1 MANINSFEDLG
12 KEFQLQLLNEIITD
26 HKFAQSIID
35 IIEPKFFPSEAFQ
48 KIMHVIK
55 RYHKQHEVVLNSF
68 PELIMEINNDI
79 GVEQEALRAQLYDT
93 VQLIEDCKLGNLN
106 VQSNAQKFCKLQS
119 IRGAVNEIK
128 TKLDRGIISD
138 YDEIEKKIK
147 DAITFKE
154 EQDPINLFDNMDN
167 VLSEDYRDPV
177 PTDIKGIDKVTK
189 GGLAKGEV
197 GLVIAP
203 LGVGKTTFLTKV
215 ASSAFL
221 SGKTVL
227 QIFFEDKEE
236 AIQRKHF
243 SALTGIPLSE
253 LAENKSVVL
262 RKVKEVK
269 DKHKNDLFL
278 QKLPADGV
286 TVHKIKN
293 IIKKINSKGT
303 KVDVLVLDYIDC
315 ISMEKEFANSE
326 EWSNEGKIMRAF
338 ETLVDEM
345 NVVGWTATQ
354 GNRSSTSVEVVK
366 TENMGGN
373 LKKAQIA
380 HFIMSIGKTLEQKDQ
395 KVATISILKNR
406 MGDDGVIF
414 KDCVFDNSR
423 IHIDTDDLLTEKG
436 FESQKQ
442 MSKMEQRKKHMEELY
457 GKQDPETENENNIV
471 GISDELQ

>member
-1 MANINSFEDLG
+1 MKHTINNFEDLG
-12 KEFQLQLLNEIITD
+12 KDFQLQLLNEIITD
-26 HKFAQSIID
+26 HKFGQSIIE
-35 IIEPKFFPSEAFQ
+35 IIDSKYFPSQAFQ
-48 KIMHVIK
+48 NIAHIIK
-55 RYHKQHEVVLNSF
+55 NYYRDHDVLLNFPSLRVEVNN
-68 PELIMEINNDI
+68 EIP
-79 GVEQEALRAQLYDT
+79 VENEAYRTQLHDT
-93 VQLIEDCKLGNLN
+93 IEQIENCKVGNLN
-106 VQSNAQKFCKLQS
+106 VQNNARKFCQFQS
-119 IRGAVNEIK
+119 IRTAVNEIK
-128 TKLDRGIISD
+128 TKLDRGIVSD

-154 EQDPINLFDNMDN
+154 EQDPIKLFDNIDK
-167 VLSEDYRDPV
+167 VLSEDYRDPI
-177 PTDIKGIDKVTK
+177 PTGITGIDRVTK
-189 GGLAKGEV
+189 GGLSKGEV

-215 ASSAFL
+215 ASTAFL
-221 SGKTVL
+221 EGKTVL

-236 AIQRKHF
+236 AVQRKHF

-253 LAENKSVVL
+253 LSEQKDL
-262 RKVKEVK
+262 IHRKIGTIK
-269 DKHKNDLFL
+269 DEHKNDLFL

-286 TVHKIKN
+286 TINKIKN

-315 ISMEKEFANSE
+315 LSMEKETSNSE

-338 ETLVDEM
+338 ETMVDEM
-345 NVVGWTATQ
+345 NVAGWTATQ

-414 KDCVFDNSR
+414 KDCVFDNSTIR
-423 IHIDTDDLLTEKG
+423 IDTDDMLSEKG
-436 FESQKQ
+436 FENQKKLR
-442 MSKMEQRKKHMEELY
+442 SVESRRNYLAEQNY
-457 GKQDPETENENNIV
+457 QSENPVRIN
-471 GISDELQ
+471 DEL

>member
-1 MANINSFEDLG
+1 MGNINSFEDLG
-12 KEFQLQLLNEIITD
+12 KDFQLQLLNEIITD
-26 HKFAQSIID
+26 NKFAQSIID
-35 IIEPKFFPSEAFQ
+35 IIEPKFFGSEAFV
-48 KIMHVIK
+48 KIMKVIK
-55 RYHKQHEVVLNSF
+55 NYYKEHEVVINNF
-68 PELIMEINNDI
+68 PSLITEINND
-79 GVEQEALRAQLYDT
+79 VSSQEVALRAQLYDT
-93 VQLIEDCKLGNLN
+93 IKLIEDCKIGNLN
-106 VQSNAQKFCKLQS
+106 IQRNAQKFCKLQS

-154 EQDPINLFDNMDN
+154 EQDPITLFDNMDN
-167 VLSEDYRDPV
+167 VLSEDYRDPI

-189 GGLAKGEV
+189 GGLARGEV

-215 ASSAFL
+215 ASAAFL
-221 SGKTVL
+221 KGKTVL

-243 SALTGIPLSE
+243 SALTNIPLSE
-253 LAENKSVVL
+253 LAENRDVVL
-262 RKVKEVK
+262 RKVQGIKNE
-269 DKHKNDLFL
+269 HKNDLFL

-286 TVHKIKN
+286 TIHKIKN
-293 IIKKINSKGT
+293 IIKKINSKGR

-315 ISMEKEFANSE
+315 ISMEREYGNSE
-326 EWSNEGKIMRAF
+326 EWSIEGKIMRAF

-345 NVVGWTATQ
+345 DVVGWTATQ

-423 IHIDTDDLLTEKG
+423 IHIDTDDVLTEKG

-442 MSKMEQRKKHMEELY
+442 ISKMELRKKHMEELY
-457 GKQDPETENENNIV
+457 GKPETETENENNIV
-471 GISDELQ
+471 GISDGL

>member
-1 MANINSFEDLG
+1 MKHTINNFEDLG
-12 KEFQLQLLNEIITD
+12 KDFQLQLLNEIITD
-26 HKFAQSIID
+26 HKFGQSIIE
-35 IIEPKFFPSEAFQ
+35 IIDSKYFPSQAFQ
-48 KIMHVIK
+48 NIAHIIK
-55 RYHKQHEVVLNSF
+55 NYYRDHDVLLNFPSLRVEVNN
-68 PELIMEINNDI
+68 EIP
-79 GVEQEALRAQLYDT
+79 VENEAYRTQLHDT
-93 VQLIEDCKLGNLN
+93 IEQIENCKVGNLN
-106 VQSNAQKFCKLQS
+106 VQNNARKFCQFQS
-119 IRGAVNEIK
+119 IRTAVNEIK
-128 TKLDRGIISD
+128 TKLDRGIVSD

-154 EQDPINLFDNMDN
+154 EQDPIKLFDNIDK
-167 VLSEDYRDPV
+167 VLSEDYRDPI
-177 PTDIKGIDKVTK
+177 PTGITGIDRVTK
-189 GGLAKGEV
+189 GGLSKGEV

-215 ASSAFL
+215 ASTAFL
-221 SGKTVL
+221 EGKTVL

-236 AIQRKHF
+236 AVQRKHF

-253 LAENKSVVL
+253 LSEQKDL
-262 RKVKEVK
+262 IHRKIGTIKGE
-269 DKHKNDLFL
+269 HKNDLFL

-286 TVHKIKN
+286 TINKIKN

-315 ISMEKEFANSE
+315 LSMEKETSNSE

-338 ETLVDEM
+338 ETMVDEM
-345 NVVGWTATQ
+345 NVAGWTATQ

-414 KDCVFDNSR
+414 KDCVFDNSTIR
-423 IHIDTDDLLTEKG
+423 IDTDDMLSEKG
-436 FESQKQ
+436 FENQKKLR
-442 MSKMEQRKKHMEELY
+442 SVESRRNYLAEQNY
-457 GKQDPETENENNIV
+457 QAENPVRIN
-471 GISDELQ
+471 DEL

>member
-1 MANINSFEDLG
+1 MKHTINNFEDLG
-12 KEFQLQLLNEIITD
+12 KDFQLQLLNEIITD
-26 HKFAQSIID
+26 HKFGQSIIE
-35 IIEPKFFPSEAFQ
+35 IIDSKYFPSQAFQ
-48 KIMHVIK
+48 NIAHIIK
-55 RYHKQHEVVLNSF
+55 NYYRDHDVLLNFPSLRVEVNN
-68 PELIMEINNDI
+68 EIP
-79 GVEQEALRAQLYDT
+79 VENEAYRTQLHDT
-93 VQLIEDCKLGNLN
+93 IEQIENCKVGNLN
-106 VQSNAQKFCKLQS
+106 VQNNARKFCQFQS
-119 IRGAVNEIK
+119 IRTAVNEIK
-128 TKLDRGIISD
+128 TKLDRGIVSD

-154 EQDPINLFDNMDN
+154 EQDPIKLFDNIDK
-167 VLSEDYRDPV
+167 VLSEDYRDPI
-177 PTDIKGIDKVTK
+177 PTGITGIDRVTK
-189 GGLAKGEV
+189 GGLSKGEV

-215 ASSAFL
+215 ASTAFL
-221 SGKTVL
+221 EGKTVL

-236 AIQRKHF
+236 AVQRKHF

-253 LAENKSVVL
+253 LSEQKDL
-262 RKVKEVK
+262 IHRKIGTIKGE
-269 DKHKNDLFL
+269 HKNDLFL

-286 TVHKIKN
+286 TINKIKN

-315 ISMEKEFANSE
+315 LSMEKETSNSE

-338 ETLVDEM
+338 ETMVDEM
-345 NVVGWTATQ
+345 NVAGWTATQ

-414 KDCVFDNSR
+414 KDCVFDNSTIR
-423 IHIDTDDLLTEKG
+423 IDTDDMLSEKG
-436 FESQKQ
+436 FENQKKLR
-442 MSKMEQRKKHMEELY
+442 SVESRRSYLAEQNY
-457 GKQDPETENENNIV
+457 QAENPVRIN
-471 GISDELQ
+471 DEL

>member
-1 MANINSFEDLG
+1 MANIINSFEDLG
-12 KEFQLQLLNEIITD
+12 KDFQLQLINEIVTD
-26 HKFAQSIID
+26 HKFGLAIID
-35 IIEPKFFPSEAFQ
+35 IIDPHYFPSEAYQ
-48 KIMHVIK
+48 RITHTIK
-55 RYHKQHEVVLNSF
+55 RYHKEHDVLMNF
-68 PELIMEINNDI
+68 PALRGLIKGDVGPEH
-79 GVEQEALRAQLYDT
+79 EALRTQLDDT
-93 VQLIEDCKLGNLN
+93 ITDIENCKVGNLN
-106 VQSNAQKFCKLQS
+106 VQGNAKKFCKLQS
-119 IRGAVNEIK
+119 IRNAVNEIK

-154 EQDPINLFDNMDN
+154 EQDPIILFDNIDK

-177 PTDIKGIDKVTK
+177 PTGIQGIDDCTK
-189 GGLAKGEV
+189 GGLSKGEV

-221 SGKTVL
+221 DGKTVL
-227 QIFFEDKEE
+227 QVFFEDKEE
-236 AIQRKHF
+236 AVQRKHF
-243 SALTGIPLSE
+243 SALTGISLSE
-253 LAENKSVVL
+253 LSENKQL
-262 RKVKEVK
+262 IINKIKGIKEA
-269 DKHKNDLFL
+269 HNNNLYL
-278 QKLPADGV
+278 QKLPSDGV
-286 TVHKIKN
+286 TINKLKN

-303 KVDVLVLDYIDC
+303 KVDVLVIDYIDC
-315 ISMEKEFANSE
+315 LSMEKEHSNSE

-338 ETLVDEM
+338 ETMVDEM

-395 KVATISILKNR
+395 KIATISILKNR
-406 MGDDGVIF
+406 MGDDGMIY
-414 KDCVFDNSR
+414 KDCLFDNSR
-423 IHIDTDDLLTEKG
+423 ILIDTNDMLTEKG

-442 MSKMEQRKKHMEELY
+442 QSQKEQRRRYLEGVAAERGTGNNDNSL
-457 GKQDPETENENNIV
+457 QIDENI
-471 GISDELQ
+471 

>member
-1 MANINSFEDLG
+1 MKHTINNFEDLG
-12 KEFQLQLLNEIITD
+12 KDFQLQLLNEIITD
-26 HKFAQSIID
+26 HKFGQSIIE
-35 IIEPKFFPSEAFQ
+35 IIDPKYFPAQAFQNIAHIIKKYHTEHDVLVNFPSLRVEVNNEIPVENEAY
-48 KIMHVIK
+48 
-55 RYHKQHEVVLNSF
+55 RS
-68 PELIMEINNDI
+68 
-79 GVEQEALRAQLYDT
+79 QLHDT
-93 VQLIEDCKLGNLN
+93 IDQIENCKVGNLN
-106 VQSNAQKFCKLQS
+106 IQNNARKFCQFQS

-128 TKLDRGIISD
+128 SKLDRGIVSD

-154 EQDPINLFDNMDN
+154 EQDPIKLFDNFDK
-167 VLSEDYRDPV
+167 VLSADYRDPI
-177 PTDIKGIDKVTK
+177 PTGITGIDRVTR
-189 GGLAKGEV
+189 GGLSKGEV

-221 SGKTVL
+221 EGKTVL

-236 AIQRKHF
+236 AVQRKHF

-253 LAENKSVVL
+253 LSDNKEL
-262 RKVKEVK
+262 IQVKIKAIK
-269 DKHKNDLFL
+269 DNHQNNLYL

-286 TVHKIKN
+286 TINKIKN
-293 IIKKINSKGT
+293 IIKKINSKGS
-303 KVDVLVLDYIDC
+303 KVDILVLDYIDC
-315 ISMEKEFANSE
+315 LSMEKESSNSE

-338 ETLVDEM
+338 ESMVDEM

-395 KVATISILKNR
+395 KIATISILKNR
-406 MGDDGVIF
+406 MGDDGMIF
-414 KDCVFDNSR
+414 KDCLFDNST
-423 IHIDTDDLLTEKG
+423 IKIDTDDMLTEKG
-436 FESQKQ
+436 FENQKKL
-442 MSKMEQRKKHMEELY
+442 SKIEERRVHLARQNY
-457 GKQDPETENENNIV
+457 NSENSVE
-471 GISDELQ
+471 ISDQL

>member
-1 MANINSFEDLG
+1 MGNISNFEDLG
-12 KEFQLQLLNEIITD
+12 RDFQLQLINEIITD
-26 HKFAQSIID
+26 NKFAQSIID
-35 IIEPKFFPSEAFQ
+35 IIEPKYFPSEAFG

-55 RYHKQHEVVLNSF
+55 RYYNQHEVV
-68 PELIMEINNDI
+68 INNFQDLVTEI
-79 GVEQEALRAQLYDT
+79 KYEVGVEHEAFRAQLIDT
-93 VQLIEDCKLGNLN
+93 VKLIEECKLGNLN
-106 VQSNAQKFCKLQS
+106 IQKNASKFCKLQS
-119 IRGAVNEIK
+119 VRGVVNEIK
-128 TKLDRGIISD
+128 TKLDRGVVSD

-154 EQDPINLFDNMDN
+154 VQDPITLFDNMDN
-167 VLSEDYRDPV
+167 VLSEDYRDPI
-177 PTDIKGIDKVTK
+177 PTDIKGIDKVTN
-189 GGLAKGEV
+189 GGLSKGEV

-221 SGKTVL
+221 SGKNVL

-262 RKVKEVK
+262 QKVKNVM
-269 DKHKNDLFL
+269 DKHKNHLFL

-286 TVHKIKN
+286 TMNKIKN
-293 IIKKINSKGT
+293 IIKKINSKGGT

-315 ISMEKEFANSE
+315 ISMEKEFSNTE
-326 EWSNEGKIMRAF
+326 EWSNEGKIMRLF
-338 ETLVDEM
+338 ETMVDEM

-395 KVATISILKNR
+395 KIATISILKNR

-414 KDCVFDNSR
+414 KDCVFDNSK
-423 IHIDTDDLLTEKG
+423 IHIDTDDVLTEKG

-442 MSKMEQRKKHMEELY
+442 QQAIASRRRQLEELR
-457 GKQDPETENENNIV
+457 KERSDVTE
-471 GISDELQ
+471 ISDDLG

>member
-1 MANINSFEDLG
+1 MANIINNFEDLG
-12 KEFQLQLLNEIITD
+12 KDFQLQLLNEIITD
-26 HKFAQSIID
+26 HKFGQAIID
-35 IIEPKFFPSEAFQ
+35 IIDPKYFPSESFQ
-48 KIMHVIK
+48 RVAHLIK
-55 RYHKQHEVVLNSF
+55 KYHKDHEVLMNF
-68 PELIMEINNDI
+68 PALRGLIKEEV
-79 GVEQEALRAQLYDT
+79 GVSQEALRTQLDDT
-93 VQLIEDCKLGNLN
+93 ITDIENCKVGNLN
-106 VQSNAQKFCKLQS
+106 VQNNAKKFCKLQS
-119 IRGAVNEIK
+119 IRNAVNEIK
-128 TKLDRGIISD
+128 SKLDRGIVAD

-154 EQDPINLFDNMDN
+154 EQDPILLFDNIEK

-177 PTDIKGIDKVTK
+177 PTGIQGIDDCTK
-189 GGLAKGEV
+189 GGLSKGEV

-221 SGKTVL
+221 EGKTVL

-236 AIQRKHF
+236 AVQRKHF
-243 SALTGIPLSE
+243 SALTKIPLSE
-253 LAENKSVVL
+253 LSDNKALIQTKIKAIKEEHEN
-262 RKVKEVK
+262 
-269 DKHKNDLFL
+269 NLFL
-278 QKLPADGV
+278 QKLPSDGV
-286 TVHKIKN
+286 TINKIKN
-293 IIKKINSKGT
+293 IIKKINAKGK

-315 ISMEKEFANSE
+315 LSMEKENSNSE

-338 ETLVDEM
+338 ESMVDEM

-395 KVATISILKNR
+395 KIATISILKNR
-406 MGDDGVIF
+406 MGDDGMIF
-414 KDCVFDNSR
+414 KDCLFDNSR
-423 IHIDTDDLLTEKG
+423 IIIDTNDVLTEKG

-442 MSKMEQRKKHMEELY
+442 QSQKEVRRRFLETIGTQVN
-457 GKQDPETENENNIV
+457 TENEGNTLEIQENI
-471 GISDELQ
+471 

>member
-1 MANINSFEDLG
+1 MKHTINNFEDLG
-12 KEFQLQLLNEIITD
+12 KDFQLQLLNEIITD
-26 HKFAQSIID
+26 HKFGQSIIE
-35 IIEPKFFPSEAFQ
+35 IIDSKYFPSQAFQ
-48 KIMHVIK
+48 NIAHIIK
-55 RYHKQHEVVLNSF
+55 NYYRDHDVLLNFPSLRVEVNN
-68 PELIMEINNDI
+68 EIP
-79 GVEQEALRAQLYDT
+79 VENEAYRTQLHDT
-93 VQLIEDCKLGNLN
+93 IEQIENCKVGNLN
-106 VQSNAQKFCKLQS
+106 VQNNARKFCQFQS
-119 IRGAVNEIK
+119 IRTAVNEIK
-128 TKLDRGIISD
+128 TKLDRGIVSD

-154 EQDPINLFDNMDN
+154 EQDPIKLFDNIDK
-167 VLSEDYRDPV
+167 VLSEDYRDPI
-177 PTDIKGIDKVTK
+177 PTGITGIDRVTK
-189 GGLAKGEV
+189 GGLSKGEV

-215 ASSAFL
+215 ASTAFL
-221 SGKTVL
+221 EGKTVL

-236 AIQRKHF
+236 AVQRKHF

-253 LAENKSVVL
+253 LSEQKDL
-262 RKVKEVK
+262 IHRKIGTIKGE
-269 DKHKNDLFL
+269 HKNDLFL

-286 TVHKIKN
+286 TINKIKN

-315 ISMEKEFANSE
+315 LSMEKETSNSE

-338 ETLVDEM
+338 ETMVDEM
-345 NVVGWTATQ
+345 NVAGWTATQ

-414 KDCVFDNSR
+414 KDCVFDNSTIR
-423 IHIDTDDLLTEKG
+423 IDTDDMLSEKG
-436 FESQKQ
+436 FENQKKLR
-442 MSKMEQRKKHMEELY
+442 SVESRRNYLAEQNY
-457 GKQDPETENENNIV
+457 QSENPVRIN
-471 GISDELQ
+471 DEL

>member
-1 MANINSFEDLG
+1 MANIINSFEDLG
-12 KEFQLQLLNEIITD
+12 KDFQLQLINEIVTD
-26 HKFAQSIID
+26 HKFGLAIID
-35 IIEPKFFPSEAFQ
+35 IIDPKYFPSEAYQ
-48 KIMHVIK
+48 RITHTIK
-55 RYHKQHEVVLNSF
+55 RYHKEHDVLMNF
-68 PELIMEINNDI
+68 PALRGLIKEDV
-79 GVEQEALRAQLYDT
+79 GPEHEALRTQLDDT
-93 VQLIEDCKLGNLN
+93 ITDIENCKVGNLN
-106 VQSNAQKFCKLQS
+106 VQSNAKKFCKLQS

-154 EQDPINLFDNMDN
+154 EQDPILLFDNIDK

-177 PTDIKGIDKVTK
+177 PTGIQGIDDCTK
-189 GGLAKGEV
+189 GGLSKGEV

-221 SGKTVL
+221 EGKTVL

-236 AIQRKHF
+236 AVQRKHF
-243 SALTGIPLSE
+243 SALTQIPLSE
-253 LAENKSVVL
+253 LSENKILIQNKIKSI
-262 RKVKEVK
+262 KEE
-269 DKHKNDLFL
+269 HSNNLYL
-278 QKLPADGV
+278 QKLPSDGV
-286 TVHKIKN
+286 TINKLKN

-315 ISMEKEFANSE
+315 LSMEKETSNSE

-338 ETLVDEM
+338 ESMVDEM

-395 KVATISILKNR
+395 KIATISILKNR
-406 MGDDGVIF
+406 MGDDGMIF
-414 KDCVFDNSR
+414 KDCLFDNSR
-423 IHIDTDDLLTEKG
+423 ILIDTNDVLTEKG

-442 MSKMEQRKKHMEELY
+442 QSKLEVRRRFLESVAAQ
-457 GKQDPETENENNIV
+457 GNTGNENNSLE
-471 GISDELQ
+471 ISDDI

>member
-1 MANINSFEDLG
+1 MGNIINSFEDLG
-12 KEFQLQLLNEIITD
+12 KDFQLQLINEIITD
-26 HKFAQSIID
+26 HKFGLAIID
-35 IIEPKFFPSEAFQ
+35 IIDSKYFSSEAFQ
-48 KIMHVIK
+48 RITHMIK
-55 RYHKQHEVVLNSF
+55 TYHKKHDVLMNFPSLRGLVNEEVGVEHVALRTQLDDTITDIENCSVGN
-68 PELIMEINNDI
+68 INTQNND
-79 GVEQEALRAQLYDT
+79 
-93 VQLIEDCKLGNLN
+93 K
-106 VQSNAQKFCKLQS
+106 KFCKLQS
-119 IRGAVNEIK
+119 IRNAVNEIK

-138 YDEIEKKIK
+138 YDEIEQKIK

-154 EQDPINLFDNMDN
+154 EQDPILLFDNIDR

-177 PTDIKGIDKVTK
+177 ATGIQGIDTCTK
-189 GGLAKGEV
+189 GGLSKGEV

-221 SGKTVL
+221 EGKTVL
-227 QIFFEDKEE
+227 QVFFEDKEE

-253 LAENKSVVL
+253 LSENKTL
-262 RKVKEVK
+262 IQNKVKNIKEE
-269 DKHKNDLFL
+269 HKNNLYL

-286 TVHKIKN
+286 TINKLKN

-315 ISMEKEFANSE
+315 LSMEKENSNSE

-338 ETLVDEM
+338 ESMVDEM

-406 MGDDGVIF
+406 MGDDGMIF
-414 KDCVFDNSR
+414 KDCLFDNSR
-423 IHIDTDDLLTEKG
+423 ILIDTNDVLTEKG

-442 MSKMEQRKKHMEELY
+442 QSKTEQRRRYLESVAA
-457 GKQDPETENENNIV
+457 GRNTEDENISLEIDANI
-471 GISDELQ
+471 

>member
-1 MANINSFEDLG
+1 MKHTINNFEDLG
-12 KEFQLQLLNEIITD
+12 KDFQLQLLNEIITD
-26 HKFAQSIID
+26 HKFGQSIIE
-35 IIEPKFFPSEAFQ
+35 IIDSKYFPSQAFQ
-48 KIMHVIK
+48 NIAHIIK
-55 RYHKQHEVVLNSF
+55 NYYRDHDVLLNF
-68 PELIMEINNDI
+68 P
-79 GVEQEALRAQLYDT
+79 ALRVEVNNEIPVENEAYRTQLHDT
-93 VQLIEDCKLGNLN
+93 IEQIENCKVGNLN
-106 VQSNAQKFCKLQS
+106 VQNNARKFCQFQS
-119 IRGAVNEIK
+119 IRTAVNEIK
-128 TKLDRGIISD
+128 TKLDRGIVSD

-154 EQDPINLFDNMDN
+154 EQDPIKLFDNIDK
-167 VLSEDYRDPV
+167 VLSEDYRDPI
-177 PTDIKGIDKVTK
+177 PTGITGIDRVTK
-189 GGLAKGEV
+189 GGLSKGEV

-215 ASSAFL
+215 ASTAFL
-221 SGKTVL
+221 EGKTVL

-236 AIQRKHF
+236 AVQRKHF

-253 LAENKSVVL
+253 LSEQKDL
-262 RKVKEVK
+262 IHRKIGTIKGE
-269 DKHKNDLFL
+269 HKNDLFL

-286 TVHKIKN
+286 TINKIKN

-315 ISMEKEFANSE
+315 LSMEKETSNSE

-338 ETLVDEM
+338 ETMVDEM
-345 NVVGWTATQ
+345 NVAGWTATQ

-414 KDCVFDNSR
+414 KDCVFDNSTIR
-423 IHIDTDDLLTEKG
+423 IDTDDMLSEKG
-436 FESQKQ
+436 FENQKKLR
-442 MSKMEQRKKHMEELY
+442 SVESRRSYLAEQNY
-457 GKQDPETENENNIV
+457 QAENPVRIN
-471 GISDELQ
+471 DEL